1 MFYELKFR
9 TNTCFVNV
17 FPSLWLGFKFLNS
30 VFQKAKVLNF
40 DEVQFFKY
48 FFNGSA

>member
-1 MFYELKFR
+1 MFCK
-9 TNTCFVNV
+9 CFPQSVA
-17 FPSLWLGFKFLNS
+17 GFKFLNS